1 MISDKKVIK
10 ICYNIIEYLDG
21 GDNMDNVFGI
31 VITTF
36 LIAVGLV
43 FLTFA
48 LTRRKTSK
56 KYKEYI
62 NELDVEKNQLI
73 NVKILSEITKVRGLV
88 KTDNL
93 KHKLEDWD
101 KTFNYI
107 KEDMLPKITD
117 QISDV
122 DFLIDKK
129 DYKNAIKKMAGI
141 ELEIGSL
148 RRKSQ
153 KLIDEIQIITNS
165 EERNR
170 ALITKLKV
178 TYREL
183 QAKFNRCEK
192 DYGELKDIIAKEFT
206 KIDEKFID
214 FENAMENND
223 YVKVE
228 EIVILI
234 EEDLQKLKNILDNF
248 PSILLMANILI
259 PGKIEEAKVAYSRMQ
274 RDGYPL
280 DYLNVEYNLS
290 EIEKKTKGIVENL
303 KKLEAQDADIELK
316 TILEYFNSLFRDFD
330 KEREC
335 KDNFKEGCKKF
346 RYKLEKVN
354 KVVYDIYIQIDDIK
368 VTYDLTE
375 EEMNRFSTLNRNLE
389 VINEDFKLL
398 LEHGKSKSFAYSK
411 LMDELEGLGIKLSR
425 LQDDL
430 DYQLKSITSMQDD
443 EYRAKEQLN
452 TIQDLLHKAK
462 MKLKDYKLPV
472 IPSSYYVELKEAQDA
487 IREIVKELDKKPIVI
502 KILNIRVDTAR
513 DLVFKIYNKTND
525 MIKVSSLSEKMILY
539 GNRYR
544 SIYPEVDQGLE
555 QATALFYKGQYEKS
569 LEKTIQTIQLV
580 EENPMSK
587 FSK

>member
-1 MISDKKVIK
+1 
-10 ICYNIIEYLDG
+10 
-21 GDNMDNVFGI
+21 MDNIFLI

-36 LIAVGLV
+36 LIAVLLV
-43 FLTFA
+43 FFTFSF
-48 LTRRKTSK
+48 TKRKTGK
-56 KYKEYI
+56 RYKEHV
-62 NELDVEKNQLI
+62 NELDIEKNQLI

-93 KHKLEDWD
+93 KHKLENWD
-101 KTFNYI
+101 HTFNYI

-129 DYKNAIKKMAGI
+129 DYKNAVAKMALVEVEI
-141 ELEIGSL
+141 ESL
-148 RRKSQ
+148 RRKSK

-183 QAKFNRCEK
+183 QAKFRRCEK
-192 DYGELKDIIAKEFT
+192 NYGDLKEKIATYFEDVDK
-206 KIDEKFID
+206 KFVS
-214 FENAMENND
+214 FEEAMENND
-223 YVKVE
+223 YVHVE
-228 EIVILI
+228 EIVISI
-234 EEDLQKLKNILDNF
+234 EENLNTLKDILENI
-248 PSILLMANILI
+248 PSVLLMASVLI
-259 PGKIEEAKVAYSRMQ
+259 PGKIEEARIAYSRML

-290 EIEKKTKGIVENL
+290 EIDKKTKGIMERL
-303 KKLEAQDADIELK
+303 EKLQMQDADIELK
-316 TILEYFNSLFRDFD
+316 TILEYFNTLFRDFD

-354 KVVYDIYIQIDDIK
+354 KVVYDVYIQIDDIK

-375 EEMNRFSTLNRNLE
+375 EEMNRFSVLNRNLE
-389 VINEDFKLL
+389 MINEDFKRL
-398 LEHGKSKSFAYSK
+398 LEQGKTKTFAYSK
-411 LMDELEGLGIKLSR
+411 LMDELDGLGVKLSR

-452 TIQDLLHKAK
+452 TIEDLLHQA
-462 MKLKDYKLPV
+462 KLKLKGYKLPV

-513 DLVFKIYNKTND
+513 DLVFKIFNKTND
-525 MIKVSSLSEKMILY
+525 MIKISSLSEKMILY

-569 LEKTIQTIQLV
+569 LEKSIQTVELV
-580 EENPMSK
+580 EDNPMDK
-587 FSK
+587 FHK

>member
-1 MISDKKVIK
+1 
-10 ICYNIIEYLDG
+10 
-21 GDNMDNVFGI
+21 MDNIFGL

-36 LIAVGLV
+36 LIAVVLFFITILV
-43 FLTFA
+43 
-48 LTRRKTSK
+48 TRRKTGK
-56 KYKEYI
+56 KYKEYV
-62 NELDVEKNQLI
+62 NELDIEKNQLI
-73 NVKILSEITKVRGLV
+73 NVKILSEITKVRSLV

-93 KHKLEDWD
+93 KHKLETWD
-101 KTFNYI
+101 QTFNYI
-107 KEDMLPKITD
+107 KEEMLPKITD

-129 DYKNAIKKMAGI
+129 DYKNAIKKMANI
-141 ELEIGSL
+141 EVEIGTL
-148 RRKSQ
+148 RRKSK

-183 QAKFNRCEK
+183 QSKFNRCEK
-192 DYGELKDIIAKEFT
+192 DYGQLKEVIQAEFE
-206 KIDEKFID
+206 KIDHQFIE
-214 FENAMENND
+214 FEEAMENND
-223 YVKVE
+223 YVHVE
-228 EIVILI
+228 EIVIQI
-234 EEDLQKLKNILDNF
+234 EESLDNLKNILENI
-248 PSILLMANILI
+248 PSNLLMATVLI
-259 PGKIEEAKVAYSRMQ
+259 PGKIEEAKVAYSRMI

-280 DYLNVEYNLS
+280 DYLNVEYNLE
-290 EIEKKTKGIVENL
+290 EIDKKTKEIINAL
-303 KKLEAQDADIELK
+303 KDLQIKDVSIELK
-316 TILEYFNSLFRDFD
+316 TMLDYFNTLFRDFD

-346 RYKLEKVN
+346 RHKLERVN

-375 EEMNRFSTLNRNLE
+375 EEINRFSTLNRNLE
-389 VINEDFKLL
+389 VINDDFKRL
-398 LEHGKSKSFAYSK
+398 LEQGKSKTFAYSK
-411 LMDELEGLGIKLSR
+411 LMDELEGLGVKLSR

-443 EYRAKEQLN
+443 EYRAKEQLS
-452 TIQDLLHKAK
+452 TIEELLHKAK

-487 IREIVKELDKKPIVI
+487 IREIVKELEKKPIVI

-525 MIKVSSLSEKMILY
+525 MIKISNLSEKMILY

-544 SIYPEVDQGLE
+544 STSPEVDQGLE

-569 LEKTIQTIQLV
+569 LEKSIQTIQLI
-580 EENPMSK
+580 EENPLEKLSK
-587 FSK
+587 

>member
-1 MISDKKVIK
+1 
-10 ICYNIIEYLDG
+10 
-21 GDNMDNVFGI
+21 MDNIFGL

-36 LIAVGLV
+36 LIAVILF
-43 FLTFA
+43 FLTFFI
-48 LTRRKTSK
+48 TRKKTGK
-56 KYKEYI
+56 KYKEYV

-73 NVKILSEITKVRGLV
+73 NVKILSEITKVRSLV

-93 KHKLEDWD
+93 KHKLDNWD
-101 KTFNYI
+101 QTFRYI
-107 KEDMLPKITD
+107 KEEMLPKITD

-129 DYKNAIKKMAGI
+129 DYKTAVKKMAGI
-141 ELEIGSL
+141 EVEIGAL
-148 RRKSQ
+148 RRKSK

-183 QAKFNRCEK
+183 QSKFNRCEK
-192 DYGELKDIIAKEFT
+192 EYGELTEVIQKEFE
-206 KIDEKFID
+206 KIDNQFIE

-223 YVKVE
+223 YVHVE
-228 EIVILI
+228 EIVIQI
-234 EEDLQKLKNILDNF
+234 EEQLENLKNILQNI
-248 PSILLMANILI
+248 PSSLLMATVLI
-259 PGKIEEAKVAYSRMQ
+259 PRKVEEAKVAYSRMI

-290 EIEKKTKGIVENL
+290 EIDKKVARIIENL
-303 KKLEAQDADIELK
+303 KKLEIKDADIELK

-375 EEMNRFSTLNRNLE
+375 EEMNRFSSLNRNLE
-389 VINEDFKLL
+389 IINEDFKLL
-398 LEHGKSKSFAYSK
+398 LEQGKSKTFAYSK
-411 LMDELEGLGIKLSR
+411 LMNELDGLGIKLSR

-443 EYRAKEQLN
+443 EFRAKDQLN
-452 TIQDLLHKAK
+452 TIEDLLHKAK

-487 IREIVKELDKKPIVI
+487 IREIVRELDKKPIVI

-525 MIKVSSLSEKMILY
+525 MIKVSTLSEKMILY

-544 SIYPEVDQGLE
+544 SVYPEVEQGLE

-569 LEKTIQTIQLV
+569 LEKSIQAIQSV
-580 EENPMSK
+580 EKNPLEKLSK
-587 FSK
+587 

>member
-1 MISDKKVIK
+1 
-10 ICYNIIEYLDG
+10 
-21 GDNMDNVFGI
+21 MDNIFGL

-36 LIAVGLV
+36 LIAVVLFFITILV
-43 FLTFA
+43 
-48 LTRRKTSK
+48 TRRKTGK
-56 KYKEYI
+56 KYKEYV
-62 NELDVEKNQLI
+62 NELDIEKNQLI
-73 NVKILSEITKVRGLV
+73 NVKILSEITKVRSLV

-93 KHKLEDWD
+93 KHKLETWD
-101 KTFNYI
+101 QTFNYI
-107 KEDMLPKITD
+107 KEEMLPKITD

-129 DYKNAIKKMAGI
+129 DYKNAIKKMANI
-141 ELEIGSL
+141 EVEIGTL
-148 RRKSQ
+148 RRKSK

-192 DYGELKDIIAKEFT
+192 DYGQLKEVIQAEFE
-206 KIDEKFID
+206 KIDHQFIE
-214 FENAMENND
+214 FEEAMENND
-223 YVKVE
+223 YVHVE
-228 EIVILI
+228 EIVIQI
-234 EEDLQKLKNILDNF
+234 EESLENLKNILENI
-248 PSILLMANILI
+248 PSNLLMATVLI
-259 PGKIEEAKVAYSRMQ
+259 PGKIEEAKVAYSRMI

-280 DYLNVEYNLS
+280 DYLNVEYNLE
-290 EIEKKTKGIVENL
+290 EIDKKTKEIINAL
-303 KKLEAQDADIELK
+303 KDLQIKDAGIELK
-316 TILEYFNSLFRDFD
+316 TMLDYFNALFRDFD

-346 RYKLEKVN
+346 RHKLEKVN

-375 EEMNRFSTLNRNLE
+375 EEINRFSTLNRNLE
-389 VINEDFKLL
+389 VINDDFKRL
-398 LEHGKSKSFAYSK
+398 LEQGKSKTFAYSK
-411 LMDELEGLGIKLSR
+411 LMDELEGLGVKLSR

-443 EYRAKEQLN
+443 EYRAKEQLS
-452 TIQDLLHKAK
+452 TIEELLHKAK

-487 IREIVKELDKKPIVI
+487 IREIVKELEKKPIVI

-525 MIKVSSLSEKMILY
+525 MIKISNLSEKMILY

-544 SIYPEVDQGLE
+544 STSPEVDQGLE

-569 LEKTIQTIQLV
+569 LEKSIQTIQLI
-580 EENPMSK
+580 EENPLEKLSK
-587 FSK
+587 

>member
-1 MISDKKVIK
+1 
-10 ICYNIIEYLDG
+10 
-21 GDNMDNVFGI
+21 MDNVFGI

-36 LIAVGLV
+36 LIAVALV

-192 DYGELKDIIAKEFT
+192 DYGELKDIIAQEFT
-206 KIDEKFID
+206 KIDEKFIN

-234 EEDLQKLKNILDNF
+234 EEDLQKLKNILDKF

-259 PGKIEEAKVAYSRMQ
+259 PRKIEEAKVAYSRMQ

-290 EIEKKTKGIVENL
+290 EIDKKTKGIMENL
-303 KKLEAQDADIELK
+303 KKLEAQDAEIELK
-316 TILEYFNSLFRDFD
+316 TILEYFNSLFKDFD

-398 LEHGKSKSFAYSK
+398 LEHGKSKTFAYSK
-411 LMDELEGLGIKLSR
+411 LMDELDGLGVKLSR

-452 TIQDLLHKAK
+452 TIQELLHKAK

-487 IREIVKELDKKPIVI
+487 IREIVRELDKKPIVI

-525 MIKVSSLSEKMILY
+525 MIKVSSLSEKMIIY

-544 SIYPEVDQGLE
+544 SIYSEVDQGLE

-569 LEKTIQTIQLV
+569 LEKSIQTIQLV

>member
-1 MISDKKVIK
+1 
-10 ICYNIIEYLDG
+10 
-21 GDNMDNVFGI
+21 MDNVFGI

-43 FLTFA
+43 FLTLI

-141 ELEIGSL
+141 ELEIGAL

-192 DYGELKDIIAKEFT
+192 DYGDLKEIITEEFT

-234 EEDLQKLKNILDNF
+234 EEALQKLKNILDNF

-259 PGKIEEAKVAYSRMQ
+259 PGKIEEAKVVYSRMQ